1 MRKFGRSTSDYAQ
14 DHFFSFEN
22 IMDLAVDSFMQ
33 LKQQRLIAEIPKR
46 LGMLKKAEESAEK
59 AALTTLLSGDSERI
73 AYLKSNPEVLNAL
86 VKASPIYR
94 NAEKVINNATKVS
107 TAISRAYLI
116 ATSTEDTYNLARSYG
131 FDTQTSSMISLGT
144 YIGIGALFQTDYFRG
159 MLYNTPDYE
168 LKRDIKLLVDNYLR
182 NNAKVMSKELVENA
196 TGEAKKNLF
205 KKWGNSI
212 STFLKNHV
220 YDVKSGRFGIAAGA
234 LNEGLEEVA
243 EEGAQDI
250 AFQIGKGW
258 NDLKSV
264 FTGKEYDHDY
274 TYLASDPLS
283 RYGTAFFGGALGGAI
298 FKLSDRFIFDKAA
311 YKNWRQMLGNNSE
324 ISKELVTYVSQGK
337 KDLILSEIDK
347 LQKTPLIS
355 SNLSAFNDSVVAA
368 NSEESQNSVLFGS
381 LKKAIIDLDSFLSN
395 NNLKIDYE
403 QFGNIELI
411 RGLRAA

>member
-22 IMDLAVDSFMQ
+22 IMDLAVDSFIQ
-33 LKQQRLIAEIPKR
+33 LRQQRLIAEIPKR
-46 LGMLKKAEESAEK
+46 LGMLKKAEES
-59 AALTTLLSGDSERI
+59 
-73 AYLKSNPEVLNAL
+73 
-86 VKASPIYR
+86 
-94 NAEKVINNATKVS
+94 AEKVINNATKVS

-234 LNEGLEEVA
+234 LNEGVEEFTEEVA
-243 EEGAQDI
+243 QDV
-250 AFQIGKGW
+250 AFQIGKG
-258 NDLKSV
+258 
-264 FTGKEYDHDY
+264 
-274 TYLASDPLS
+274 
-283 RYGTAFFGGALGGAI
+283 
-298 FKLSDRFIFDKAA
+298 
-311 YKNWRQMLGNNSE
+311 
-324 ISKELVTYVSQGK
+324 
-337 KDLILSEIDK
+337 
-347 LQKTPLIS
+347 
-355 SNLSAFNDSVVAA
+355 
-368 NSEESQNSVLFGS
+368 
-381 LKKAIIDLDSFLSN
+381 
-395 NNLKIDYE
+395 
-403 QFGNIELI
+403 
-411 RGLRAA
+411 

>member
-1 MRKFGRSTSDYAQ
+1 MLDPTFLYNFDTDIER
-14 DHFFSFEN
+14 EN
-22 IMDLAVDSFMQ
+22 IKPKPYRYILIYDCKLTEPMVKQLQEYAKKNDLKIIGAGDYKTFYDEGFIDLTPYEWVDLF
-33 LKQQRLIAEIPKR
+33 
-46 LGMLKKAEESAEK
+46 
-59 AALTTLLSGDSERI
+59 
-73 AYLKSNPEVLNAL
+73 
-86 VKASPIYR
+86 R

-234 LNEGLEEVA
+234 LNEGLKEVA

>member
-1 MRKFGRSTSDYAQ
+1 
-14 DHFFSFEN
+14 
-22 IMDLAVDSFMQ
+22 
-33 LKQQRLIAEIPKR
+33 
-46 LGMLKKAEESAEK
+46 
-59 AALTTLLSGDSERI
+59 
-73 AYLKSNPEVLNAL
+73 
-86 VKASPIYR
+86 
-94 NAEKVINNATKVS
+94 
-107 TAISRAYLI
+107 
-116 ATSTEDTYNLARSYG
+116 
-131 FDTQTSSMISLGT
+131 
-144 YIGIGALFQTDYFRG
+144 

-250 AFQIGKGW
+250 AFQI
-258 NDLKSV
+258 
-264 FTGKEYDHDY
+264 GKEYDHDY

-395 NNLKIDYE
+395 N
-403 QFGNIELI
+403 
-411 RGLRAA
+411 

>member
-33 LKQQRLIAEIPKR
+33 LRQQRLIAEIPKR
-46 LGMLKKAEESAEK
+46 LGMLKKAEKSAET
-59 AALTTLLSGDSERI
+59 ATLTTLLSGDSERI
-73 AYLKSNPEVLNAL
+73 AYLKSNPDVLHAL

-212 STFLKNHV
+212 STFLKTHV

-234 LNEGLEEVA
+234 LNEGVEEFTEEVA
-243 EEGAQDI
+243 QDV
-250 AFQIGKGW
+250 AFQIGKG
-258 NDLKSV
+258 
-264 FTGKEYDHDY
+264 
-274 TYLASDPLS
+274 
-283 RYGTAFFGGALGGAI
+283 
-298 FKLSDRFIFDKAA
+298 
-311 YKNWRQMLGNNSE
+311 
-324 ISKELVTYVSQGK
+324 
-337 KDLILSEIDK
+337 
-347 LQKTPLIS
+347 
-355 SNLSAFNDSVVAA
+355 
-368 NSEESQNSVLFGS
+368 
-381 LKKAIIDLDSFLSN
+381 
-395 NNLKIDYE
+395 
-403 QFGNIELI
+403 
-411 RGLRAA
+411 